1 MVLDNI
7 NKKTLV
13 KDSIMNGLIQSRLS
27 QVDAQMQ
34 GFVLEGYP
42 RTEGQAVTLKDTY
55 IQPNLI
61 VVLEENN
68 NTAADVMKH
77 LNEKHQN
84 IILKIGSGISNE
96 QTFEK
101 ICFQLEN
108 N

>member
-1 MVLDNI
+1 VLDNI
-7 NKKTLV
+7 KRKSLV

-55 IQPNLI
+55 IQPSLI
-61 VVLEENN
+61 AVLEED
-68 NTAADVMKH
+68 NTTPAEVMKQ
-77 LNEKHQN
+77 LNEKHQAVM
-84 IILKIGSGISNE
+84 LKIGSGLSPE

-101 ICFQLEN
+101 ICFQL
-108 N
+108 

>member
-1 MVLDNI
+1 MLDNI
-7 NKKTLV
+7 KRKSLV

-55 IQPNLI
+55 IQPSLI
-61 VVLEENN
+61 AVLEENN
-68 NTAADVMKH
+68 TTPAEVMKQ
-77 LNEKHQN
+77 LNEKHQAVM
-84 IILKIGSGISNE
+84 LKIGSGLSPE

-101 ICFQLEN
+101 ICFQL
-108 N
+108 